1 MSSAMVSTPR
11 GCSAKPPPIMSAI
24 SPLQARRTTF
34 ARSAMIPL
42 DGTMLIESNFGSYS
56 NERTPRHIARGG
68 MDHYMVTLCFNGAI
82 TFGAGVCSVMMR
94 PGDLRLQDMTQAS
107 RTQLAADQ
115 ATAVAAEK
123 SACSRI

>member
-1 MSSAMVSTPR
+1 
-11 GCSAKPPPIMSAI
+11 
-24 SPLQARRTTF
+24 
-34 ARSAMIPL
+34 
-42 DGTMLIESNFGSYS
+42 
-56 NERTPRHIARGG
+56 